1 MPNQLNIL
9 VVEDHHMLRE
19 ATVTAI
25 REAGHQVEGVMSAED
40 IPKSGANSV
49 ADIYVVDLNLPG
61 EDGLSLSGRLK
72 AMQPSCGIIMMTAR
86 TLTADRVQG
95 YASGADIYLPK
106 PVALSELLAA
116 IESLG
121 RRVVRDRASMPKGQG
136 AGAEDQLQLYP
147 ESRIIAG
154 PAGQESLSEREVAL
168 LLGLIRSRSHRL
180 ETWQLIE
187 VMGEDPLTYQKSAL
201 EVVMAR
207 IRQKMVK
214 AGASERGLVSLRGFG
229 YQLAVAIEIR

>member
-1 MPNQLNIL
+1 MPTQLNIM

-25 REAGHQVEGVMSAED
+25 REAGHQVDGVMSAED

-61 EDGLSLSGRLK
+61 EDGLSLSVRLK
-72 AMQPSCGIIMMTAR
+72 AMQPNCGIIMMTAR

-121 RRVVRDRASMPKGQG
+121 RRVVKDRADAAIS
-136 AGAEDQLQLYP
+136 AGAEKQIQLDP
-147 ESRIIAG
+147 DSRVING

-168 LLGLIRSRSHRL
+168 LLALIRSRSRRL

-187 VMGEDPLTYQKSAL
+187 AMGEDPLTYQKSAL
-201 EVVMAR
+201 EVVMTR
-207 IRQKMVK
+207 IRHKLAK
-214 AGASERGLVSLRGFG
+214 AGASDRGLVSLRGFG
-229 YQLAVAIEIR
+229 YQLAAKVEIR